1 MPFLAKVL
9 SINRFCEGD
18 KTFLATN
25 RDKDG
30 TKKVKYDRPGNFSPE
45 YDCC

>member
-1 MPFLAKVL
+1 MP
-9 SINRFCEGD
+9 
-18 KTFLATN
+18 FLATN

-30 TKKVKYDRPGNFSPE
+30 TKYVKYDHPGNFSPE